1 MKLTLKNQIM
11 MTKIKKVNSYKININ
26 NKRVRLKI
34 YPIKILEKIKI
45 VMINSKTQMTKM
57 NFKMTKKMIYC
68 IKNLLKELIKI

>member
-11 MTKIKKVNSYKININ
+11 KTKIKKVNSYKININ

>member
-34 YPIKILEKIKI
+34 NPIKILEKIKI
-45 VMINSKTQMTKM
+45 LMINSKTQMTKM

-68 IKNLLKELIKI
+68 IKNLLKELIKV